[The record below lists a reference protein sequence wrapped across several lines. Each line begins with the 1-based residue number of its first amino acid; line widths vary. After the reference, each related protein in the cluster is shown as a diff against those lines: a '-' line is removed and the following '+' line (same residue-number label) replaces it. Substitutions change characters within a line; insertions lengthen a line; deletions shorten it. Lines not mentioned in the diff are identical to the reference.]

1 MSLLKEDQ
9 YSIWRLKHCGGARMS
24 TTSFPLHSSTN
35 GLCTL
40 RWCLI
45 LHHLRTSVYPNTFTS
60 LPTQNASF
68 SQQFSFLRPKSLTRK
83 IISQDA
89 VLTRS
94 TDDPHG
100 VHFPRRHSITSDA
113 CHGRNSTAVFIHA
126 WNAYLRFHVSA
137 FYNFLII
144 YLSFDIFVYT
154 FQLLNSN
161 PTQIGYIP
169 RPLRIR
175 NHLHCLG
182 ATQRRDQ
189 SKRNSL
195 RWNREIRLGNRW
207 LVVVAPWL
215 YLWAWPL
222 LLLWSSSPGAKD
234 SEGCH

>member
-1 MSLLKEDQ
+1 MHVALVS
-9 YSIWRLKHCGGARMS
+9 HPP
-24 TTSFPLHSSTN
+24 SFAYLPISQ
-35 GLCTL
+35 
-40 RWCLI
+40 
-45 LHHLRTSVYPNTFTS
+45 HLTS
-60 LPTQNASF
+60 LPIQNASF
-68 SQQFSFLRPKSLTRK
+68 SKQFSFLKPKSLNRK
-83 IISQDA
+83 IISQNA
-89 VLTRS
+89 VLSRS

-137 FYNFLII
+137 FYNSLII
-144 YLSFDIFVYT
+144 YLGFDMFVCA

-161 PTQIGYIP
+161 STQIGYIL
-169 RPLRIR
+169 RPLRIM
-175 NHLHCLG
+175 NHLPCLG

-195 RWNREIRLGNRW
+195 RRNREIRLGNRW